1 MHILWAQL
9 QRLCRTGETDFLDL
23 LLAESA
29 SLLKES
35 AAFSSH
41 HALVSESEHPH
52 GTEDFVKEFAI
63 PDAMGLVITFDRRC
77 KLSDA
82 DSLTIYLDEKRT
94 KPLRRFTGTSLSQFH
109 PVVIASN
116 RFWLQFQR
124 QSGMPNNEPQWGYLM
139 NVTPTNELLNL
150 ALWISE
156 FLAEEADPVRSH
168 TPTNYEHDDYE
179 PMALEDDAEPPLGG
193 LYSRLYV
200 QLTQYLRTAKVPE
213 VVKTVVLRLLKR
225 LLMLAIDD
233 FQAQWNKHG
242 LRKGKRK
249 ITDKEDGGEAEAT
262 GGQQQQQPTAGSP
275 RKSAEEAQAK
285 RRGREGLKRDLQ
297 RFAQAT
303 AVLED
308 ELFCLL
314 CEVDLLHSPYL
325 QNLAEL
331 IVLKRKMALL
341 ATASVEEN
349 IALDALSFYP
359 ASLDD
364 VPDSFPAS
372 LTLSASE
379 SVMTQSAVSE
389 GIRNFNAMAALDE
402 VLGCFF
408 SDKDFPRAFL
418 AESRWNPRS
427 LFLGKHAQLSSVR
440 DYSPLAPPLPLI
452 SARSCAHFYYYYCSI
467 LFSSW
472 LCS

>member
-1 MHILWAQL
+1 M
-9 QRLCRTGETDFLDL
+9 
-23 LLAESA
+23 
-29 SLLKES
+29 
-35 AAFSSH
+35 
-41 HALVSESEHPH
+41 
-52 GTEDFVKEFAI
+52 
-63 PDAMGLVITFDRRC
+63 
-77 KLSDA
+77 
-82 DSLTIYLDEKRT
+82 
-94 KPLRRFTGTSLSQFH
+94 
-109 PVVIASN
+109 
-116 RFWLQFQR
+116 
-124 QSGMPNNEPQWGYLM
+124 
-139 NVTPTNELLNL
+139 
-150 ALWISE
+150 
-156 FLAEEADPVRSH
+156 
-168 TPTNYEHDDYE
+168 
-179 PMALEDDAEPPLGG
+179 
-193 LYSRLYV
+193 
-200 QLTQYLRTAKVPE
+200 PE

-364 VPDSFPAS
+364 VPVHSSPPPPTPCLDR
-372 LTLSASE
+372 
-379 SVMTQSAVSE
+379 SVVA
-389 GIRNFNAMAALDE
+389 NPLYALVCSCVGAC
-402 VLGCFF
+402 VLRDRTR
-408 SDKDFPRAFL
+408 SRPR
-418 AESRWNPRS
+418 
-427 LFLGKHAQLSSVR
+427 
-440 DYSPLAPPLPLI
+440 
-452 SARSCAHFYYYYCSI
+452 
-467 LFSSW
+467 
-472 LCS
+472 